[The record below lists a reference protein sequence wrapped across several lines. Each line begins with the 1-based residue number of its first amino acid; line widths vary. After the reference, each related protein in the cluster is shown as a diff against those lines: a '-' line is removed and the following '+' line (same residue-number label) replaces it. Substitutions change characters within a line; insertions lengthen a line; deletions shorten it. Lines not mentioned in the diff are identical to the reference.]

1 MKHFIILSI
10 LFLTI
15 STSLI
20 AQHRGITAMNARHSL
35 SSTPPSTLDPK
46 NSFLRQGFSLQ
57 SSVPL
62 YDTKQTFFYVGGSID
77 TRLSYFDLT
86 FSGDLTNKDV
96 IMRLDYGMN
105 VLYFINNPHR
115 KLCASLGVAG
125 IIGIHAEDWKTSPY
139 EWYFK
144 APSFVAGIKYHFD
157 RYSVTIG
164 WQQDYAIFEKL
175 KDGKEVSQE
184 HLKRGALFLKFCVY

>member
-1 MKHFIILSI
+1 MKRHF
-10 LFLTI
+10 FL
-15 STSLI
+15 SLI
-20 AQHRGITAMNARHSL
+20 ALMFLSITIPLTAQHRAVTAANARRASYEETTPKSL
-35 SSTPPSTLDPK
+35 FP
-46 NSFLRQGFSLQ
+46 RQGFSLI
-57 SSVPL
+57 SSIPL
-62 YDTKQTFFYVGGSID
+62 YDTKRTFFYAGGSID
-77 TRLSYFDLT
+77 SRLSYFDLV

-96 IMRLDYGMN
+96 LIRLDYGMN
-105 VLYFINNPHR
+105 VLYFINEPDS

-125 IIGIHAEDWKTSPY
+125 IIGIHAEDWETSSY

-157 RYSVTIG
+157 RYSVTVG

-184 HLKRGALFLKFCVY
+184 HLKKGALFLKFCVY